1 MNIKITFQNC
11 DSSPVME
18 KHIHDQLAK
27 IVRFLEHEGS
37 PIYIELIIQ
46 PGHVHAHH
54 HVEFLLKSPHYD
66 LVTHDE
72 GPKVYQMIDNAIDT
86 MYARLRKEKD
96 RHVEDRK
103 MVGRHDEFKKQR

>member
-18 KHIHDQLAK
+18 KHINEQMGK
-27 IVRFLEHEGS
+27 IVRFLEHERS
-37 PIYIELIIQ
+37 PIYLEIIIQ
-46 PGHVHAHH
+46 PGRIHAHH
-54 HVEFLLKSPHYD
+54 HVEFLLKTPNYD

-72 GPKVYQMIDNAIDT
+72 GPKVYQMVDNVIDT
-86 MYARLRKEKD
+86 MYSRLRKEKD